1 MNGISTTSQR
11 LPLGAGLIGSKKV
24 QSTIIF
30 VANFIRIRSGAEH
43 RNPIIFRC
51 AAPCEL
57 YFYRCYKYF
66 AALPLAKIRTNQPCP
81 WGLGE
86 NDNNKIRAN
95 PLNPCHPRSH
105 HPSPITYHP
114 FFLKSPNIKENT
126 TTNTHPIRFSQR
138 NAVKSIHQQ

>member
-1 MNGISTTSQR
+1 MA
-11 LPLGAGLIGSKKV
+11 PPWAGLIGSKKV

-66 AALPLAKIRTNQPCP
+66 AALPLAKIRTIQPCP
-81 WGLGE
+81 LGVGG
-86 NDNNKIRAN
+86 KT
-95 PLNPCHPRSH
+95 PTKTLNFKFEKKFN
-105 HPSPITYHP
+105 YEV
-114 FFLKSPNIKENT
+114 N
-126 TTNTHPIRFSQR
+126 
-138 NAVKSIHQQ
+138 

>member
-1 MNGISTTSQR
+1 MA
-11 LPLGAGLIGSKKV
+11 PPWAGLIGSKKV

-66 AALPLAKIRTNQPCP
+66 AALPLAKIRTIQPCP
-81 WGLGE
+81 LGVE
-86 NDNNKIRAN
+86 GKT
-95 PLNPCHPRSH
+95 PTKTLNFKFEKKFN
-105 HPSPITYHP
+105 YEV
-114 FFLKSPNIKENT
+114 N
-126 TTNTHPIRFSQR
+126 
-138 NAVKSIHQQ
+138 

>member
-1 MNGISTTSQR
+1 MFSPQPPKGESFGSIKKGFIYIKVIRAFYSKW
-11 LPLGAGLIGSKKV
+11 LPLRAGLIGSKKV

-81 WGLGE
+81 PGVGGKTSIKAQSQNRLITE
-86 NDNNKIRAN
+86 
-95 PLNPCHPRSH
+95 
-105 HPSPITYHP
+105 SPIT
-114 FFLKSPNIKENT
+114 
-126 TTNTHPIRFSQR
+126 
-138 NAVKSIHQQ
+138 